1 MKAILISL
9 TLLTS
14 LNSFAEIQKSETDKV
29 CASVT
34 ASELKSYESIIKKM
48 NKNVV
53 DPSEYQSD
61 EDGLQRY
68 LDEVGIKYFSARE
81 ISTPHSDEGAANC
94 GVSELVPPTCSWKNS
109 AAILSVLD
117 KIRAEIKAP
126 ITFRNWWRPGCYN
139 SMVGGAKESD
149 HLLSKAFDFDF
160 QSSKDRAIAQK
171 IICEELWK
179 KNENIQIGIGCQSLH
194 IGLGSPKGK
203 RYWTYPGLYDES
215 CKVKTLDN
223 CWDL

>member
-1 MKAILISL
+1 MKAFLVTLFLLSSTQIL
-9 TLLTS
+9 
-14 LNSFAEIQKSETDKV
+14 AGIQKSETDKV
-29 CASVT
+29 CASIS
-34 ASELKSYESIIKKM
+34 ANELKSYESIIKKM
-48 NKNVV
+48 NKTVV
-53 DPSEYQSD
+53 DPSEFQSD

-68 LDEVGIKYFSARE
+68 LDEVGIKFFSAKE

-94 GVSELVPPTCSWKNS
+94 GVSELIPPTCSWKNS

-117 KIRAEIKAP
+117 KIRAEIKSP

-139 SMVGGAKESD
+139 GVVGGAKESD

-179 KNENIQIGIGCQSLH
+179 KNENIQIGIGCNTLH
-194 IGLGSPKGK
+194 VGLGSPKGK
-203 RYWTYPGLYDES
+203 RYWTYSSLNEES